1 MTIKLLINA
10 VAGVGKTS
18 LLESMGEDTFVVSRD
33 GKAFGLPLPHMLVT
47 EYVNMDTL
55 LYGGSYK
62 DDDGNDVVVEGVA
75 QKLEIYEERFG
86 SYPTNVVFDSVSQLT
101 MDVLDV
107 ASRTPDSWGSQ
118 GKEASKELAILTK
131 FLHEY
136 LELNGVNVI
145 LMSHVIEE
153 KSEGK
158 PTGVYLPF
166 GQGKFLEKGA
176 FYATTNES
184 VTLRIKGGHREVI
197 IRDNDKKA
205 RTTCKELPDTMW
217 LHNIVN
223 EAKSKKLKDG
233 EVYFTLQAHIDHLMG
248 KQKDV
253 KKWSL

>member
-1 MTIKLLINA
+1 M
-10 VAGVGKTS
+10 S
-18 LLESMGEDTFVVSRD
+18 EDTFVVSRD
-33 GKAFGLPLPHMLVT
+33 GKSFGLPLPHMLVT
-47 EYVNMDTL
+47 DYVDMTTL

-62 DDDGNDVVVEGVA
+62 DDDGSDVVVEGVV
-75 QKLEIYEERFG
+75 QKLERYEEKFG
-86 SYPTNVVFDSVSQLT
+86 KYPVNVVFDSVSQIT
-101 MDVLDV
+101 MDVLDT
-107 ASRTPDSWGSQ
+107 AAQTPDSWGSQ

-184 VTLRIKGGHREVI
+184 ITLRIKGGHREVLL
-197 IRDNDKKA
+197 RNNDKKA
-205 RTTCKELPDTMW
+205 RTTCRELPDTMW
-217 LHNIVN
+217 LHNIVD
-223 EAKSKKLKDG
+223 ESKSTKLKDG
-233 EVYFTLQAHIDHLMG
+233 EEYFTLQSHIDYLMS
-248 KQKDV
+248 KQKNV